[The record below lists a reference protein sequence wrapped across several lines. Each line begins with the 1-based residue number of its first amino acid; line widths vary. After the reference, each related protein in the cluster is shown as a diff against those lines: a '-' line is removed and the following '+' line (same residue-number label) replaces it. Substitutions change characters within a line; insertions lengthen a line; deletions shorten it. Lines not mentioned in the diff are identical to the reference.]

1 MVRRG
6 VLQGLCLL
14 ATLAVWLP
22 HAHAADPWYADKQRG
37 WFWKEAPPPPPNPP
51 QPPEVQP
58 VVAVPP
64 PASTQPPT
72 ATEEMAARKARLEE
86 AKNAAILRPT
96 PDNVA
101 KYLAMQEQTMDTAML
116 FTDMAQRVR
125 WADPTLD
132 YAFTHPT
139 AAGGVRVDRQLTRA
153 EEKATLTAVAKEN
166 GIFFFFKQNCPFCV
180 EQGRILQALREAYPI
195 TVMAVSLDGAT
206 NPYFPDAKPDNG
218 IAARMGV
225 QDAPAMFIVN
235 PQTQASLPLGY
246 GVVPLDEIES
256 RIRRLVTQPP
266 GVY

>member
-6 VLQGLCLL
+6 MLHCLCWL

-22 HAHAADPWYADKQRG
+22 PAHAADPWYGDKERG
-37 WFWKEAPPPPPNPP
+37 WFWKEQPPPPPKPP
-51 QPPEVQP
+51 QPQEVKP
-58 VVAVPP
+58 VVATP
-64 PASTQPPT
+64 PASTEPPT
-72 ATEEMAARKARLEE
+72 ATAEMAALKARLEE

-96 PDNVA
+96 PPNVA
-101 KYLAMQEQTMDTAML
+101 TYLAMQEQAMDSAML

-132 YAFTHPT
+132 YSFTHPT